1 MNRAARFGG
10 MLVAASLAIG
20 FHARAQD
27 AKAWAES
34 QGLEASEIKAF
45 QEFEVAVA
53 RTPGA
58 KDPAAAAERVVILK
72 QGKPLWQSG
81 PKDAEPG
88 AHWVVHA
95 VGRDLDGDGQPDI
108 HISSHTNGAQCCTA
122 HHVYR
127 LKPQVRK
134 VATYSAGN
142 VGGGEFLEMP
152 GRKVP
157 IMISADDSSA
167 NVFAPYANSYFPM
180 LVLEVS
186 PKGRFQFAQE
196 LMQSKLPAQAPPVC
210 AQPAATANP
219 WLKERC
225 AEYASTRRQAR
236 TNDIKARLAALK
248 SSRAADKLK
257 WEDYYASGVLAALS
271 AEINRYTYTGHGS
284 AGFNWL
290 ETIWPGNDAVK
301 LKFVST
307 LRQSQGKSAFAEDLK
322 ALASEYR

>member
-10 MLVAASLAIG
+10 MLVAASLAVG
-20 FHARAQD
+20 FRAEAQD

-34 QGLEASEIKAF
+34 QGLEASEIKPF

-58 KDPAAAAERVVILK
+58 KVPATAAERVVILK
-72 QGKPLWQSG
+72 QGKALWQSG

-127 LKPQVRK
+127 LKPQVKK

-186 PKGRFQFAQE
+186 PKGRFQFAHD
-196 LMQSKLPAQAPPVC
+196 LMQSKLPGQPPPVC

-225 AEYASTRRQAR
+225 AEYTSTRRQAR
-236 TNDIKARLAALK
+236 TNDIKARLAAVK
-248 SSRAADKLK
+248 AGRAADKLK
-257 WEDYYASGVLAALS
+257 WEDYYATGVLAALS

-307 LRQSQGKSAFAEDLK
+307 LRQSQGKSVFAEDLK
-322 ALASEYR
+322 ALAAEYR